1 MAEKENKTS
10 KSNKSTTPAEDPKGQ
25 ENTVDTSITD
35 DANKDHTETSKV
47 DESAHEDQ
55 QAESFPEF
63 LSRIFGVPIKGGP
76 MIIGPFSASRSFV
89 CPKTDE
95 CPRAYDCELSG
106 KFDPHH
112 DDDECHCDHCKDCDD
127 EDDIAEE
134 FLGMMEDV
142 IEALRDIVATINRNA
157 RYNNEVILE
166 RTAHIPAR
174 IEDLHTETLSIGE
187 DKPKVT
193 LRKRDKRELK
203 KMVRKE
209 HDIIKKSI
217 YRNLS
222 DEIDDVDDTVSAESA
237 KIMKRLDEVL
247 GKVDDVSKRVD
258 QLQTTMTQSVLNC
271 KSQVSSIYGH
281 CGTEKSSAEEQ

>member
-1 MAEKENKTS
+1 MAEKENKIS

-89 CPKTDE
+89 CPK
-95 CPRAYDCELSG
+95 
-106 KFDPHH
+106 
-112 DDDECHCDHCKDCDD
+112 DD

-157 RYNNEVILE
+157 RYNNGVILE

-209 HDIIKKSI
+209 LDIIKKSI